1 MVIFRLFCQA
11 SIIVPVPGGLMCSI
25 GITGIIEAFVAAAV
39 IAELVSSIVTSPF
52 ISYSVTTKVVVAVV
66 LVVSVVLHVFRFSL
80 NTFDMLTE
88 MEGRWLCKVG

>member
-1 MVIFRLFCQA
+1 
-11 SIIVPVPGGLMCSI
+11 MCSI

-39 IAELVSSIVTSPF
+39 ITGLVRSIVTRPF
-52 ISYSVTTKVVVAVV
+52 ISFPVTTKVVVAVV
-66 LVVSVVLHVFRFSL
+66 LVVSVVLHVFNRFSF